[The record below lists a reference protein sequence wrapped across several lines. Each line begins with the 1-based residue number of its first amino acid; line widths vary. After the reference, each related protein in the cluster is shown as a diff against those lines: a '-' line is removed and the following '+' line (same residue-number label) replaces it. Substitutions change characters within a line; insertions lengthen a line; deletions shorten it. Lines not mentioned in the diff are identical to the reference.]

1 MVLFKYLIYL
11 SLSLDVES
19 NMHAL
24 CFASFK
30 CVNLFVFFPFFG
42 VGGIGS

>member
-1 MVLFKYLIYL
+1 MLNP
-11 SLSLDVES
+11 

-30 CVNLFVFFPFFG
+30 CVNLFLFFPFFG